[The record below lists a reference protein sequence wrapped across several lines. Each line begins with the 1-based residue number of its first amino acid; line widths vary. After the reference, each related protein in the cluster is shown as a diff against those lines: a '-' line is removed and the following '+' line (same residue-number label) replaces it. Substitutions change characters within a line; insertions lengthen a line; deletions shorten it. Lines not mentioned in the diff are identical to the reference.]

1 MSKPINIEDVEAL
14 LDSKPTWDIE
24 SLLPSETVANEPK
37 DAAEVPKI
45 TTSQLHHLLRLSALP
60 LPKSQEEEDRMLS
73 TLRDQLHFVGK
84 VQQVD
89 STGVDPLKAISY
101 ETAAAD
107 QEQTISLET
116 LIDALAKE
124 KVVGK
129 HYKRIQRDITP
140 VDASDVE
147 NWDVLGSAERKLGRY
162 FVVESER
169 AQE

>member
-24 SLLPSETVANEPK
+24 SLLPSETIANEQK

-89 STGVDPLKAISY
+89 TTGVEPLKAIRD
-101 ETAAAD
+101 ETAAAE
-107 QEQTISLET
+107 QEQTITLET
-116 LIDALAKE
+116 LKDALAKE